1 MSLPDVVR
9 YVPERAEEWD
19 SFVVESRNGTFLFER
34 AYMDYHADRFRDHS
48 LFLEIQGR
56 PVALLP
62 AHERAKALV
71 SHGGLTYGGLI
82 VGDRATL
89 STIGHCFDAVLRQM
103 RDEGLERLIYK
114 TIPHIYHRQPA
125 EEDLYA
131 LFLRGAERH
140 RRDVLLVLDNQS
152 RGPMQERRTRS
163 LKRASRAGLTVRES
177 HDYAAYWPVLT
188 ENLQS
193 KHGVGPVHTLPEIE
207 MLAGRFP
214 ENIQLTIC
222 TAGERVL
229 GGIVVYASDRVAH
242 LQYIASS
249 AEGREYGALDA
260 VIAHLMERWRDRR
273 YFDFGAATED
283 DGRHVNAGLVEFKEG
298 FGARTVVHDHY
309 TVDVR
314 AEGS

>member
-1 MSLPDVVR
+1 MSLPVVVR
-9 YVPERAEEWD
+9 YVPGRAEEWD
-19 SFVVESRNGTFLFER
+19 AFVAGSRNGTFLFHR

-48 LFLEIQGR
+48 LFLEVEGR

-62 AHERAKALV
+62 AHESESELV
-71 SHGGLTYGGLI
+71 SHGGLTYGGFI
-82 VGDRATL
+82 VGERATL
-89 STIGHCFDAVLRQM
+89 STIGHCFDAVACQM
-103 RDEGLERLIYK
+103 REQGLERLIYK

-152 RGPMQERRTRS
+152 RGPMQERRTRA
-163 LKRASRAGLTVRES
+163 LKRATRAGLIVRES
-177 HDYAAYWPVLT
+177 RDYAKYWPVLS

-193 KHGVGPVHTLPEIE
+193 KYGVGPVHTLPEIE
-207 MLAGRFP
+207 MLALRFP
-214 ENIQLTIC
+214 ENIQLAVC

-229 GGIVVYASDRVAH
+229 GGVVVYASDRVAH

-249 AEGREYGALDA
+249 AEGRECGALDA

-273 YFDFGAATED
+273 YFDFGAATEN
-283 DGRHVNAGLVEFKEG
+283 DGRQVNAGLVEFKEA
-298 FGARTVVHDHY
+298 FGARTVIHDHY
-309 TVDVR
+309 TMDVR
-314 AEGS
+314 AAT